1 MPLEIAAEMV
11 AILPSVRKAPHGVAG
26 FEGTDIAEMHACV
39 GHRELGVLIVL
50 WKG

>member
-1 MPLEIAAEMV
+1 MVEI
-11 AILPSVRKAPHGVAG
+11 LLSVHKALHGVAG
-26 FEGTDIAEMHACV
+26 FEGKDIEEMHACV